1 MKEAYISFL
10 NHCYIDTEVEMKE
23 IYTSN
28 HMWSLFEKSFL
39 VDMNHVTSSAYLMS
53 RSEADTP
60 LESYVT
66 NSVMM
71 LINTFFNSPF
81 SDQST
86 TLQVSVSVY
95 ILHADSSS
103 SLLTFTWVRLNRV
116 YVRNTYLLVH
126 YGFQRIYLFRLLWK
140 ITLFL
145 SPFWYWF

>member
-1 MKEAYISFL
+1 
-10 NHCYIDTEVEMKE
+10 MKE

-39 VDMNHVTSSAYLMS
+39 VDMNHVTSNVHLMS
-53 RSEADTP
+53 RSEADTA

-95 ILHADSSS
+95 
-103 SLLTFTWVRLNRV
+103 
-116 YVRNTYLLVH
+116 
-126 YGFQRIYLFRLLWK
+126 G
-140 ITLFL
+140 
-145 SPFWYWF
+145 